1 MFMNKPKYARNKLI
15 QLKQSGAVL
24 VTALVLMSILSI
36 IAISTMRSSSMDVT
50 IHKNMKNRSNAFQ
63 GAEAAVRAGELWLQ
77 NELGGVMPE
86 GMDTKPDISQ
96 KQVWNY
102 SASEIQDIFNKNEA
116 WWVLNGESYG
126 PDMTNADFQVGT
138 ASEPRFIIE
147 RLGTVDDG
155 SGVLDYSERL
165 KNGID
170 YFRVTGY
177 SVGTESNA
185 AVLLQTTF
193 ALRFR

>member
-1 MFMNKPKYARNKLI
+1 MFMNKPENNHHKLI
-15 QLKQSGAVL
+15 QLKQTGAVL
-24 VTALVLMSILSI
+24 VTALVLMSIL
-36 IAISTMRSSSMDVT
+36 AIVAVATMRSSSMDVT

-63 GAEAAVRAGELWLQ
+63 GAEAAVRAGELWLE
-77 NELGGVMPE
+77 NEVAGIIPE
-86 GMDTKPDISQ
+86 AMETKPDLSQ
-96 KQVWNY
+96 NQVWSY
-102 SASEIQDIFNKNEA
+102 TASEIQDIFSKDEN
-116 WWVLNGESYG
+116 WWSINGESYG
-126 PDMTNADFQVGT
+126 PDMTNADYQVGT
-138 ASEPRFIIE
+138 SLEPRFIIE
-147 RLGTVDDG
+147 RMGTVDDG
-155 SGVLDYSERL
+155 SGVLDISERV

>member
-1 MFMNKPKYARNKLI
+1 MFMNKPEITQLKLSL
-15 QLKQSGAVL
+15 QKQSGAVL
-24 VTALVLMSILSI
+24 VTALVLMSIL
-36 IAISTMRSSSMDVT
+36 AIVAIGTMRTSSMDVT

-77 NELGGVMPE
+77 NELDGQIPKAME
-86 GMDTKPDISQ
+86 TKPDLSQ
-96 KQVWNY
+96 KQVWSY
-102 SASEIQDIFNKNEA
+102 TASEIQDIFNKDET
-116 WWVLNGESYG
+116 WWALNGESYG
-126 PDMTNADFQVGT
+126 PDMTNADYQVGT

-147 RLGTVDDG
+147 RMGTLDDG
-155 SGVLDYSERL
+155 GMVLDISERL

-177 SVGTESNA
+177 SVGTENNA